1 MKKWIALATV
11 MMGIAAM
18 AVSSSNMFGILR
30 VDSTA
35 EETIIS
41 VPWIETAASSGDIK
55 ICDLVLTS
63 NLTVGDRLLYYT
75 GTKPCSELMLTELP
89 KPGTTTPAQDFQYL
103 AWTLGTDADGVKVWE
118 SVTTVDKD
126 ADGRTRMTVSA
137 PGGNEAVPRG
147 AALMIIRPKAHVDP
161 IYLYGQ
167 YTPGAVEGKA
177 LQGTFEQP
185 AYTLLAPSDPNGVD
199 LNTSGVMSG
208 TPDINDY
215 IVIGDVGTMLKY
227 DNGQWGVMGKYD
239 RTTGTYPMDT
249 SKAVIKPGQGVWYV
263 SRGGAPTFTW

>member
-1 MKKWIALATV
+1 MKKWIALAIV
-11 MMGIAAM
+11 MMGTAAM

-35 EETIIS
+35 EETIVS

-75 GTKPCSELMLTELP
+75 GTKPGM
-89 KPGTTTPAQDFQYL
+89 TTPAQDFQYL

-118 SVTTVDKD
+118 SVMTVDKD

-208 TPDINDY
+208 TPDIND
-215 IVIGDVGTMLKY
+215 VGTMLKY

>member
-75 GTKPCSELMLTELP
+75 GT

-167 YTPGAVEGKA
+167 YTPGAVEGRT

-239 RTTGTYPMDT
+239 RPTGTYPMDT

>member
-11 MMGIAAM
+11 MMGTAAM

-63 NLTVGDRLLYYT
+63 NLTVGDQLLYYT
-75 GTKPCSELMLTELP
+75 GT

-118 SVTTVDKD
+118 SVTTVDTD

-147 AALMIIRPKAHVDP
+147 AALMIIRPKAHVAP

-167 YTPGAVEGKA
+167 
-177 LQGTFEQP
+177 
-185 AYTLLAPSDPNGVD
+185 
-199 LNTSGVMSG
+199 
-208 TPDINDY
+208 
-215 IVIGDVGTMLKY
+215 
-227 DNGQWGVMGKYD
+227 
-239 RTTGTYPMDT
+239 
-249 SKAVIKPGQGVWYV
+249 
-263 SRGGAPTFTW
+263 